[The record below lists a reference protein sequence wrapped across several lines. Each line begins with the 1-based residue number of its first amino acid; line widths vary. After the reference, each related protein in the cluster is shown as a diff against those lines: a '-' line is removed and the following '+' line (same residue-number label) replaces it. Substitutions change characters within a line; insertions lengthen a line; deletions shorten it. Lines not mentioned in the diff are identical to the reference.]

1 MTQTVAFP
9 VISLS
14 LLLLVIAGVVASRTQ
29 NNTQVF
35 RLAMGASLAVFALGL
50 FILGNFDFAANTLQ
64 FEEHATL
71 GRLTWHVGLDSL
83 NILFYLLTLVI
94 SPLVLLYLRSEGQND
109 SRMSGVLIYEAIL
122 IAAFASQ
129 HLFMFWCLLVLE
141 LLPLHMVSGLWKTRN
156 HSPAKLLM
164 RYWVLMLVL
173 IFSGI
178 IVLGYNGDNS
188 ASLGFA
194 LLFFGFA
201 IRLPVFPFHGWL
213 PVMVSQGNTLA
224 AFSLIAGMK
233 IGIYGLY
240 RFVLPLLSDIP
251 ESWAGFVLALA
262 LFGIYYGALLALMQ
276 INLQRLLAFAVVSHN
291 GVLLIGLLNS
301 NAQSLSGSLL
311 LSIAFGLA
319 SVGMI
324 LSTGFI
330 RCKTGTTFIPRLGN
344 LFEKNTFSAVLFLLA
359 ALSTMAIP
367 GTPGY
372 NAAHLLLEGLIEAS
386 GWKSAIAIL
395 IGNVLAAAFL
405 LRAFQQVY
413 IANPGRNIATR
424 LNKREQLLPGETLI
438 CCVLCALILLAGF
451 YPLAELLGNA

>member
-14 LLLLVIAGVVASRTQ
+14 LLLLVIAGIVIGRMQ
-29 NNTQVF
+29 NDSQVF
-35 RLAMGASLAVFALGL
+35 KYTMGTSLAVLALGL
-50 FILGNFDFAANTLQ
+50 FVLGNFDFSQNTLQ
-64 FEEHATL
+64 FEEHATA
-71 GRLTWHVGLDSL
+71 GKLTWHVGLDSL
-83 NILFYLLTLVI
+83 NILFYLLTLLI
-94 SPLVLLYLRSEGQND
+94 SPLTLLFLRSEGQNKV
-109 SRMSGVLIYEAIL
+109 RMSGVLIYEAVL

-129 HLFMFWCLLVLE
+129 HLFMFWCLLLLE
-141 LLPLHMVSGLWKTRN
+141 LLPLHMVSGLWKTKN
-156 HSPAKLLM
+156 HSATKLLI
-164 RYWVLMLVL
+164 RYWALMLVL
-173 IFSGI
+173 ILSAM
-178 IVLGYNGDNS
+178 IVLTYYGENS
-188 ASLGFA
+188 ASLGFI
-194 LLFFGFA
+194 LLFFGLA
-201 IRLPVFPFHGWL
+201 VRLPAFPFHGWL
-213 PVMVSQGNTLA
+213 PVMVSQGNTFA
-224 AFSLIAGMK
+224 AFSLIAGLK

-240 RFVLPLLSDIP
+240 RFVLPLLADIP
-251 ESWAGFVLALA
+251 ESWGGFVLSLA

-291 GVLLIGLLNS
+291 GVLLIGLINS
-301 NAQSLSGSLL
+301 NDQTLSGSLL

-319 SVGMI
+319 SIGMI

-330 RCKTGTTFIPRLGN
+330 RSKTGTTFIPRLGN
-344 LFEKNTFSAVLFLLA
+344 LFENNTFSAILFLLA

-413 IANPGRNIATR
+413 IASPRRAI
-424 LNKREQLLPGETLI
+424 LHKLHNKKHILQGETLI

-451 YPLAELLGNA
+451 YPLAELLGNT